1 MNIKH
6 ICTAIGAA
14 LLSFSTVR
22 AQEPLSLTLAECRE
36 RALAHSEE
44 LQQADNRLEQARLD
58 RQIASTA
65 ALPNIEGSATG
76 AYVLPDIDMMGMEL
90 RMRGTYMAG
99 LTLRSRSMPAAKSRP
114 HAAWPASAR
123 RWPANSGA

>member
-76 AYVLPDIDMMGMEL
+76 AYVLPDIDMM
-90 RMRGTYMAG
+90 
-99 LTLRSRSMPAAKSRP
+99 RSRSMPAAKSRP